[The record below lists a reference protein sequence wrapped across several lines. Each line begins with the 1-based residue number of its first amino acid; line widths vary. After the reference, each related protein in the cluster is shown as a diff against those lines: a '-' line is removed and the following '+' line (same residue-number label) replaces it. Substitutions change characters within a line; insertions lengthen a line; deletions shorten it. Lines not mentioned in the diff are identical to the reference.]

1 MEPVYYGAEAIAKT
15 LNFRAL
21 IEHLRQAHRQ
31 PPAAVER
38 ALMLH
43 RMPSGTENAF
53 LIWPAWQHERSL
65 GIKIVTL
72 FPDNQSMPAVQALYV
87 LFDGTNGAV
96 EALIDGTELT
106 YWKTAADSA
115 LGADYLARQD
125 ATTFLMVGA
134 GHLAPF
140 LIRAYR
146 EIRPGLKRVLV
157 WNRTA
162 AKAVQLAATIGGSV
176 RAEAVIDLEEAVA
189 QADIVCC
196 ATTSYQPLIHGQWLL
211 PGTHLDLIG
220 GYTPQMREAND
231 EAVRRS
237 RVFVDSRWFTVEH
250 VGDLTQPI
258 SNGSLKREDVLG
270 DLFDLSTG
278 RVSGRQSE
286 NEITLFKSGGGAHL
300 DLMTAQCIANALKPL
315 Q

>member
-1 MEPVYYGAEAIAKT
+1 MGPIYHGAEAIAKT
-15 LNFRAL
+15 LNFCPL
-21 IEHLRQAHRQ
+21 IEHLRQAHRE

-43 RMPSGTENAF
+43 RMPSGAENAF
-53 LIWPAWQHERSL
+53 LIWPAWQHERNL

-72 FPDNQSMPAVQALYV
+72 FPDNRAVPAVQALYV
-87 LFDGTNGAV
+87 LFDGANGAI

-106 YWKTAADSA
+106 YWKTAADST
-115 LGADYLARQD
+115 LGADYLARRD
-125 ATTFLMVGA
+125 AKTFLMVGA
-134 GHLAPF
+134 GYLAPF

-146 EIRPGLKRVLV
+146 DIRPGLERVLV

-162 AKAVQLAATIGGSV
+162 SKAHQLAQSMTGAV
-176 RAEAVIDLEEAVA
+176 PVEAVEDLEAAVA

-196 ATTSYQPLIHGQWLL
+196 ATTSYQPLIRGQWLQ

-220 GYTPQMREAND
+220 GYTPQMREADD

-237 RVFVDSRWFTVEH
+237 RVFVDSRWFTIEH

-258 SNGSLKREDVLG
+258 SNGTLKREDVLG
-270 DLFDLSTG
+270 DLFDLCTARVPG
-278 RVSGRQSE
+278 RESDG
-286 NEITLFKSGGGAHL
+286 EITFFKSGGGAHL
-300 DLMTAQCIANALKPL
+300 DLMTAQYIAHALKPSG
-315 Q
+315 